1 MKTYKYIFLLSCLL
15 LSACMQDNDWL
26 NENTESTPKG
36 TVYLNLQSAEIDVTT
51 RSTTP
56 QDPLTDNPM
65 YDLYL
70 LHYNFEGQLI
80 EQKSISF
87 DQAEL
92 IYTWN
97 PSLTIDQ
104 NGRKETIC
112 LIANMKG
119 HYPNWPSRLADLKET
134 SVDLQFGTL
143 DDEHEI
149 ETGLI
154 APKKMYM
161 FGYYEG
167 VIQKNQNINIMMGR
181 MATALK
187 FVITASNSSQ
197 YNSYTIN
204 SIEIIKA
211 PRQSYFYPH
220 KSTDG
225 NFGSSIVEKFSEK
238 NSINSPTTELTFYYQ
253 IGENI
258 SPSELN
264 RTKIKINATYR
275 NSTKDYTVVLGC
287 DAPGTENRNYSLY
300 RNNNY
305 TFNINLK

>member
-80 EQKSISF
+80 EQKSRSF

-92 IYTWN
+92 NYTWN

-119 HYPNWPSRLADLKET
+119 HYPKWPSRLADLKET

-167 VIQKNQNINIMMGR
+167 VIKANQSINIMMGR
-181 MATALK
+181 MAAALK
-187 FVITASNSSQ
+187 FVITAENSSWQ
-197 YNSYTIN
+197 KATIN
-204 SIEIIKA
+204 SIEIINA
-211 PRQSYFYPH
+211 PRKSYFYPH
-220 KSTDG
+220 ESTNEIFG
-225 NFGSSIVEKFSEK
+225 NSITEYFSE
-238 NSINSPTTELTFYYQ
+238 NNIINSSTPELTFYYQ

-258 SPSELN
+258 SPSDTN

>member
-15 LSACMQDNDWL
+15 LSACTQDNDWL

-36 TVYLNLQSAEIDVTT
+36 TVYLNLQSAEIDVST

-65 YDLYL
+65 YDLCL
-70 LHYNFEGQLI
+70 LHYSFEGQLI

-92 IYTWN
+92 SYAWS
-97 PSLTIDQ
+97 PSLRIDP

-119 HYPNWPSRLADLKET
+119 HYPNWPSRLADLKDIT
-134 SVDLQFGTL
+134 NVDLQFGNN
-143 DDEHEI
+143 
-149 ETGLI
+149 GLI

-167 VIQKNQNINIMMGR
+167 VIKANQSINIMMGR
-181 MATALK
+181 MVAALK

-220 KSTDG
+220 KST
-225 NFGSSIVEKFSEK
+225 NEIFG
-238 NSINSPTTELTFYYQ
+238 NSIKEQFSKNNVINSSTQELTFYYQ

-258 SPSELN
+258 SPSDAN
-264 RTKIKINATYR
+264 RTKIKINATCR
-275 NSTKDYTVVLGC
+275 NSTKDYTVELGC

>member
-15 LSACMQDNDWL
+15 FSACTQDNEWL

-36 TVYLNLQSAEIDVTT
+36 TVYLNLQSAEIDVST

-70 LHYNFEGQLI
+70 LHYSFEGQLI

-87 DQAEL
+87 NQAEL
-92 IYTWN
+92 SYAWN

-104 NGRKETIC
+104 HERKETIC

-119 HYPNWPSRLADLKET
+119 HYPTWPSRLADLKET
-134 SVDLQFGTL
+134 CVDLQFGTI
-143 DDEHEI
+143 DNESKI

-167 VIQKNQNINIMMGR
+167 VIKSNQSINIMMGR
-181 MATALK
+181 MAAALK
-187 FVITASNSSQ
+187 FVITASNSNQ
-197 YNSYTIN
+197 YTYKIN

-220 KSTDG
+220 KSTDS
-225 NFGSSIVEKFSEK
+225 NFGSNIVEKFSK
-238 NSINSPTTELTFYYQ
+238 NNVINSSTPELTFYYQ

-258 SPSELN
+258 SPSDAN
-264 RTKIKINATYR
+264 RTKIKINATYG